1 MRDILSAMD
10 PVEHPAGPDVQ
21 AGPLAVFGP
30 YGPAVLRCGYQHAP
44 NGDQLIISRPNSYRM
59 IGVRDGK
66 VVLQEGTSSAR
77 YSPTG
82 VMLLQPGGEY
92 RLELSPGVHLIR
104 LTFDV
109 VYQPREGHPGQLIHT
124 PPAGRQP
131 APREVWGV
139 DLPIRI
145 PETLASQCLL
155 TMELIRNEHWQR
167 PAVYARA
174 CGRLALLLSELAA
187 EASASRPSGGSAGG
201 YWAHRVERLVR
212 DRKGTL
218 PTVTRLARSMG
229 VTREHLSRCYRQE
242 TGITLSK
249 RLDEE
254 RWRRA
259 ADLLANSDAAVGV
272 VARRVGYTQAA
283 SFAQAFRRAR
293 GLTPTDFRRRAQQTT

>member
-1 MRDILSAMD
+1 MD
-10 PVEHPAGPDVQ
+10 RVEHPAGQEVQ

-30 YGPAVLRCGYQHAP
+30 YGPAVLRCGYHRAP
-44 NGDQLIISRPNSYRM
+44 DGDQLVISRPNSYRM
-59 IGVRDGK
+59 IGVRDGT
-66 VVLQEGTSSAR
+66 VVLHEGASSAR

-109 VYQPREGHPGQLIHT
+109 AYQPREGHPGQLIHT

-139 DLPIRI
+139 DLPVRI
-145 PETLASQCLL
+145 PEMLASQCML

-174 CGRLALLLSELAA
+174 CGRLGLLLSELAA
-187 EASASRPSGGSAGG
+187 EVSASRPAGGSATG
-201 YWAHRVERLVR
+201 YWANRVERLVR
-212 DRKGTL
+212 DRQATL

-259 ADLLANSDAAVGV
+259 ADMLANTDAAVGV
-272 VARRVGYTQAA
+272 VARLVGYRRSE
-283 SFAQAFRRAR
+283 SFAQAFRKVR
-293 GLTPTDFRRRAQQTT
+293 GMTPTAFRRRSHLAR